1 MNRRSLLILAS
12 AVAALLLALQLTA
25 GDEEPPAR
33 QLERLLD
40 DAWQQRLE
48 DDPLLA
54 TRVGVHEYNHL
65 LPQITEEDT
74 QRQRAH
80 YQEHLN
86 RLDAID
92 RDALSR
98 DDQIDYD
105 IFKQLTEGWIGEID
119 YHAYRMP
126 LTAGSGFHTSFPQL
140 PDRMPLA
147 TVDDYEDYI
156 ARLGAFLEYTRQNI
170 GLMRKGLETGHTLPR
185 IALEGYE
192 AQVQPHVVDDPTES
206 LLYAPFESFPA
217 AVPEAD
223 RKRLE
228 TAGRQAIE
236 ESVVPAYRELDAFL
250 GEEYLPATRTAPG
263 ASELPRGEDFYTHR
277 VKYFTSLPLTPKEV
291 HETGLAEVAR
301 IRGEMDRVIEET
313 GFEGSFDEF
322 VEFLRTDERFYAKTP
337 EELLRRV
344 SWVVKQMDGKLPEL
358 FGRLPRT
365 PYGVKPVPD
374 FLAPKIYTAY
384 YEPPAGDGS
393 RAGYYAVNTYNLP
406 SRPLYEVEALSFHEA
421 VPGHHLQ
428 IALQQEIEDLHDLRR
443 FEGFTSFTEGWALYS
458 ERLGLEAG
466 FYQDPY
472 SNFGRLTYE
481 MWRALRLVVDT
492 GIHAFGWDRQK
503 AIDYMAENS
512 ALSVHNITTEVD
524 RYISWP
530 GQALAYKT
538 GELKIRELRS
548 RAEETLGD
556 RFDLRGFHDVVLGSG
571 AVPLPVL
578 EDNVERWI
586 AQQSAPTDDDPS

>member
-1 MNRRSLLILAS
+1 MSRRR
-12 AVAALLLALQLTA
+12 LLALASVAAALVLTIQLTA
-25 GDEEPPAR
+25 GDEEPAER
-33 QLERLLD
+33 KLERLLE

-48 DDPLLA
+48 NDPLMA
-54 TRVGVHEYNHL
+54 TRVGVHRYNHL
-65 LPQITEEDT
+65 LPQVTETDWRRRRSQYE
-74 QRQRAH
+74 
-80 YQEHLN
+80 EHLD
-86 RLDAID
+86 RLSTID
-92 RDALSR
+92 RTALSR
-98 DDQIDYD
+98 QDQIDYD
-105 IFKQLTEGWIGEID
+105 IFRQLTEGWIGEID

-126 LTAGSGFHTSFPQL
+126 LTAGSGFHTEFPQL

-147 TVDDYEDYI
+147 TTDDYEDYVS
-156 ARLGAFLEYTRQNI
+156 RLEAFLEYTRQNLQ
-170 GLMRKGLETGHTLPR
+170 LMRTGLETGHTLPR
-185 IALEGYE
+185 VALEGYE
-192 AQVQPHVVDDPTES
+192 PQVRSHVVEDPTDS
-206 LLYAPFESFPA
+206 LLYAPFEDFPE

-223 RKRLE
+223 RQRLRA
-228 TAGRQAIE
+228 AGRRAIE
-236 ESVVPAYRELDAFL
+236 RSVVPAYRELDAFL

-263 ASELPRGEDFYTHR
+263 ASELPRGEDFYSHR
-277 VKYFTSLPLTPKEV
+277 VKYFTSLPLTPREV
-291 HETGLAEVAR
+291 HETGLSEVAR
-301 IRGEMDRVIEET
+301 IRREMKQVIEET
-313 GFEGSFDEF
+313 GFEGDFAAF
-322 VEFLRTDERFYAKTP
+322 VDFLRTDERFYAKTP

-344 SWVVKQMDGKLPEL
+344 SWVLKQMDGKLPEL
-358 FGRLPRT
+358 FGHLPRT

-406 SRPLYEVEALSFHEA
+406 SRPLYEIEALSFHEA

-428 IALQQEIEDLHDLRR
+428 IALQQEIEDLPELRR
-443 FEGFTSFTEGWALYS
+443 FEGFTAFTEGWALYS
-458 ERLGLEAG
+458 ERLGLESG
-466 FYQDPY
+466 FYEDPY

-492 GIHAFGWDRQK
+492 GIHAFGWNRQK

-538 GELKIRELRS
+538 GELEIRRLRAQ
-548 RAEETLGD
+548 AEDALGP

-578 EDNVERWI
+578 EANVERWI
-586 AQQSAPTDDDPS
+586 EERTEDAAGP

>member
-1 MNRRSLLILAS
+1 MSRRTLLVLAS
-12 AVAALLLALQLTA
+12 LAVALVLALQLVA
-25 GDEEPPAR
+25 GDEEPASR
-33 QLERLLD
+33 KLERLLD

-48 DDPLLA
+48 NDPLLA
-54 TRVGVHEYNHL
+54 TQAGVHGYNHL
-65 LPQITEEDT
+65 LPQVTEEDYRHRRS
-74 QRQRAH
+74 Q
-80 YQEHLN
+80 YEEHLE
-86 RLDAID
+86 RLAAID

-105 IFKQLTEGWIGEID
+105 IFRQLTEGWIGEID
-119 YHAYRMP
+119 FHAYRMP
-126 LTAGSGFHTSFPQL
+126 LTAGSGFHTDFPQL

-147 TVDDYEDYI
+147 TLEDYEDYVS
-156 ARLGAFLEYTRQNI
+156 RLEAFLEYTRQNV

-192 AQVQPHVVDDPTES
+192 AQVRLHIVDDPTES
-206 LLYAPFESFPA
+206 LLYAPFEDFPDT
-217 AVPEAD
+217 VPEAD
-223 RKRLE
+223 RERLE
-228 TAGRQAIE
+228 AAGRKAIQ

-263 ASELPRGEDFYTHR
+263 ASELPRGKDFYTHR
-277 VKYFTSLPLTPKEV
+277 IEYFTSLPLTPQEV

-301 IRGEMDRVIEET
+301 IRREMDRVIEET
-313 GFEGSFDEF
+313 GFEGDFDAF
-322 VEFLRTDERFYAKTP
+322 VEFLRTDEQFYAKTP

-374 FLAPKIYTAY
+374 YLAPKIYTAY

-406 SRPLYEVEALSFHEA
+406 SRPLYEIEALSFHEA

-428 IALQQEIEDLHDLRR
+428 IALQQEIEDLHDIRR
-443 FEGFTSFTEGWALYS
+443 FEGFTAFTEGWALYS

-466 FYQDPY
+466 FYEDPY
-472 SNFGRLTYE
+472 SDFGRLSYE
-481 MWRALRLVVDT
+481 MWRALRLAVDT
-492 GIHAFGWDRQK
+492 GIHALGWSRQK

-538 GELKIRELRS
+538 GELEIRRLRAQ
-548 RAEETLGD
+548 AEDALGA

-586 AQQSAPTDDDPS
+586 EEQSEANAS

>member
-1 MNRRSLLILAS
+1 MSRRTLLVLAS
-12 AVAALLLALQLTA
+12 LAVALVLALQLVA
-25 GDEEPPAR
+25 GDEEPASR
-33 QLERLLD
+33 KLERLLD

-48 DDPLLA
+48 NDPLLA
-54 TRVGVHEYNHL
+54 TQAGVHRYNHL
-65 LPQITEEDT
+65 LPQVTEEDYRHRRS
-74 QRQRAH
+74 Q
-80 YQEHLN
+80 YEEHLE
-86 RLDAID
+86 RLAAID

-105 IFKQLTEGWIGEID
+105 IFRQLTEGWIGEID
-119 YHAYRMP
+119 FHAYRMP
-126 LTAGSGFHTSFPQL
+126 LTAGSGFHTDFPQL

-147 TVDDYEDYI
+147 TLEDYEDYVS
-156 ARLGAFLEYTRQNI
+156 RLEAFLEYTRQNV

-192 AQVQPHVVDDPTES
+192 AQVRLHIVDDPTES
-206 LLYAPFESFPA
+206 LLYAPFEDFPD

-223 RKRLE
+223 RERLE
-228 TAGRQAIE
+228 AAGRKAIQ

-250 GEEYLPATRTAPG
+250 GEEYLPATRTTPG
-263 ASELPRGEDFYTHR
+263 ASELPRGEEFYAHR
-277 VKYFTSLPLTPKEV
+277 VEYFTSLPLTPQEI
-291 HETGLAEVAR
+291 HETGLREVAR
-301 IRGEMDRVIEET
+301 IRREMERVIDET
-313 GFEGSFDEF
+313 GFEGDFDAF
-322 VEFLRTDERFYAKTP
+322 VEFLRTDERFYAQTP

-344 SWVVKQMDGKLPEL
+344 SWVLKQMDGKLPEM
-358 FGRLPRT
+358 FGRLPRM

-374 FLAPKIYTAY
+374 YLAPKIYTAY

-393 RAGYYAVNTYNLP
+393 RAGYYTVNTYNLP
-406 SRPLYEVEALSFHEA
+406 SRPLYEIEALSFHEA

-428 IALQQEIEDLHDLRR
+428 IALQQEIEDLHDIRR
-443 FEGFTSFTEGWALYS
+443 FEGFTAFTEGWALYS

-466 FYQDPY
+466 FYEDPY
-472 SNFGRLTYE
+472 SDFGRLSYE
-481 MWRALRLVVDT
+481 MWRALRLAVDT
-492 GIHAFGWDRQK
+492 GIHAFGWSRQK
-503 AIDYMAENS
+503 AIDYMAANS

-538 GELKIRELRS
+538 GELEIRRLRE
-548 RAEETLGD
+548 RAESALGA

-586 AQQSAPTDDDPS
+586 EEQSEANAS

>member
-1 MNRRSLLILAS
+1 MSRRALLILAT
-12 AVAALLLALQLTA
+12 VAAALMLTIQLTA
-25 GDEEPPAR
+25 GDEEPASR
-33 QLERLLD
+33 TLERLLD

-48 DDPLLA
+48 NDPLMA
-54 TRVGVHEYNHL
+54 TRVGVHRYNHL
-65 LPQITEEDT
+65 LPQATEEEYRRRRSQYED
-74 QRQRAH
+74 
-80 YQEHLN
+80 HLE
-86 RLDAID
+86 RLRAID
-92 RDALSR
+92 RSALSR

-105 IFKQLTEGWIGEID
+105 VFRQLTEGWIGEID

-126 LTAGSGFHTSFPQL
+126 LTAGSGFHTEFPQL
-140 PDRMPLA
+140 PDRQPLA
-147 TVDDYEDYI
+147 TVDDYEDYVS
-156 ARLGAFLEYTRQNI
+156 RLQGFLEYTRQNI
-170 GLMRKGLETGHTLPR
+170 GLMRRGLETGHTLPR
-185 IALEGYE
+185 VALEGYE
-192 AQVQPHVVDDPTES
+192 SQVRSHVVENPEES
-206 LLYAPFESFPA
+206 LLYAPFEDFPDAVPA
-217 AVPEAD
+217 AARE
-223 RKRLE
+223 RLE
-228 TAGRQAIE
+228 TAGRRAIE
-236 ESVVPAYRELDAFL
+236 TSVVPAYRELDVFL

-263 ASELPRGEDFYTHR
+263 ASELPRGADFYTHR
-277 VKYFTSLPLTPKEV
+277 VEYFTSLPLTPREI
-291 HETGLAEVAR
+291 HETGLEEVAR
-301 IRGEMDRVIEET
+301 IRREMDRVIEET
-313 GFEGSFDEF
+313 GFEGDFDAF
-322 VEFLRTDERFYAKTP
+322 VDFLRTDEQFYAKTP

-344 SWVVKQMDGKLPEL
+344 SWVLKRMDGKLPEL

-406 SRPLYEVEALSFHEA
+406 SRPLYEIEALSFHEA

-428 IALQQEIEDLHDLRR
+428 IALQQEIEDLPEFRR
-443 FEGFTSFTEGWALYS
+443 FEGFTAFTEGWALYS

-466 FYQDPY
+466 FYEDPY

-492 GIHAFGWDRQK
+492 GIHAFGWNRQR

-512 ALSVHNITTEVD
+512 ALSLHNITTEVD

-538 GELKIRELRS
+538 GELEIRRLRKK
-548 RAEETLGD
+548 AEDSLGAA
-556 RFDLRGFHDVVLGSG
+556 FDLRSFHDVVLGSG

-578 EDNVERWI
+578 EDNVTRWI
-586 AQQSAPTDDDPS
+586 ETQGRGDQT